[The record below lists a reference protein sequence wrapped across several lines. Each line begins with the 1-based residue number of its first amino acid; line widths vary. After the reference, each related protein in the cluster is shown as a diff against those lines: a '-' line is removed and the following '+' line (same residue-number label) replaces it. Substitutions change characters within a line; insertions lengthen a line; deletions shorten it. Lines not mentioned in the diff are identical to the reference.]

1 MSSHAVPAAAAPG
14 GHAGPLAHHFES
26 LPKQAQAQR
35 LGMWL
40 FLATEVLLFTVLF
53 SAYGVY
59 RYLYAGAFAEASR
72 GLETWMGGVNT
83 FVLVTS
89 SLTVA
94 LGLDAAVQGRPR
106 RTAALFLLS
115 IGLGLVFMA
124 LKAVEYR
131 HHFLHGELPGRFYT
145 AGHIPGAGGQMFF
158 ALYFLITGLHAFHV
172 VVGMTV
178 LGVVGSKAW
187 RGAYSAEHHVPVE
200 LAGLYWHLVDLIW
213 IFVFPLIYLI

>member
-1 MSSHAVPAAAAPG
+1 MASDAA
-14 GHAGPLAHHFES
+14 LAHHFES
-26 LPKQAQAQR
+26 LEKQSQAQR

-40 FLATEVLLFTVLF
+40 FLATEILLFTVLF
-53 SAYGVY
+53 AAYGVY

-72 GLETWMGGVNT
+72 GLATWMGGVNT

-89 SLTVA
+89 SFTVA
-94 LGLDAAVQGRPR
+94 LGLDAAARGQGKRSSG
-106 RTAALFLLS
+106 LYLLS

-131 HHFLHGELPGRFYT
+131 HHFVAGELPGRFYT
-145 AGHIPGAGGQMFF
+145 AGHIAGAGGSLFF
-158 ALYFLITGLHAFHV
+158 TLYFLITGLHAFHV

-178 LGVVGSKAW
+178 LGITALKSW
-187 RGAYSAEHHVPVE
+187 RGAYSAEYHTPVE